1 MKNLKNSI
9 RYLIEAAIDEQ
20 ILLDA
25 ICDKLEDEIDYEDLA
40 ETVLNVL
47 DIDDMARDIAI
58 EML

>member
-25 ICDKLEDEIDYEDLA
+25 ICDKLEDKIDYEDLA
-40 ETVLNVL
+40 ETVLNAL
-47 DIDDMARDIAI
+47 DIDDMARDIAV